1 MRLVHVVVLGAAV
14 VIGMVPLHAQNTA
27 ISAPAKAPLV
37 AVPVLDRA
45 IAKGDVLGIDDFV
58 TRDVSVA
65 QARAVP
71 LVKDV
76 VGMEALRAL
85 SAGAI
90 VRRSDVIRQQLVRR
104 GEPVTIALR
113 DGGLSIT
120 APGRALGSGAKGDFV
135 RVVSLSTNQTLD
147 GVVEGTGAIRV
158 SAR

>member
-1 MRLVHVVVLGAAV
+1 MRLPYALVLGSVLV
-14 VIGMVPLHAQNTA
+14 VGSAQLHAQTGMT
-27 ISAPAKAPLV
+27 PPAPLV
-37 AVPVLDRA
+37 VVPVLDRA
-45 IAKGDVLGIDDFV
+45 IAKGDVLGASDFT
-58 TRDVSVA
+58 TREVPAV
-65 QARAVP
+65 QARAVA

-76 VGMEALRAL
+76 AGMEASRAL

-90 VRRSDVIRQQLVRR
+90 VRSSDVIRVQLVRR

-120 APGRALGSGAKGDFV
+120 AQGRALASGAAGDFI

-147 GVVEGTGAIRV
+147 GVVEATGTVRI